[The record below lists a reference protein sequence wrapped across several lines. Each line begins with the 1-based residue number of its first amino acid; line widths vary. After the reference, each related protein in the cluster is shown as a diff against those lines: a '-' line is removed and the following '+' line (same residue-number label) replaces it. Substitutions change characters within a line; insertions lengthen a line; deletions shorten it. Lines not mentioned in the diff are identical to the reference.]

1 MCDCVWTKA
10 IRVNIIDI
18 NLGLNTLITCKV
30 TDYLL
35 IKPKKIC
42 QIKVNKWIEHRL
54 SCGKMNVDATLI
66 DVSW

>member
-35 IKPKKIC
+35 IKPKKILP
-42 QIKVNKWIEHRL
+42 NK
-54 SCGKMNVDATLI
+54 SQ
-66 DVSW
+66 